1 MARTSARGDKHAQKA
16 GLRIPLRVNII
27 LLFLALFAI
36 LGLVLGTVASRSSQQ
51 LVDETVSTSFHK
63 SAALALLELHQLQ
76 DTARSAAD
84 SLASNP
90 IIETRDEEERGQ
102 QFHALA
108 TVLRAVPGVSAA
120 YVGWPDGDFLLLR
133 PVGRHEEQLD
143 APNEAE
149 WMAQWADSDGSRF
162 EFLDRALDIIEVR
175 STVDY
180 DFDPRQRSWY
190 SEARQSDETILTTPY
205 VFFTTR
211 EPGITAA
218 RRAQSGAVAGVDL
231 SLWELSDSLLTGRN
245 ASTTEAAILDPQGSV
260 LAYSDID
267 RLRDVV
273 RSGGSED
280 MRTLEALPKAERVGP
295 PILTALSERSQGLQ
309 EDFTGILTVEEQD
322 WLATLVPLNG
332 RGTTF
337 VMAAPMQELA
347 AGSRQLRARLL
358 QTFGIV
364 MLLVIPV
371 VWLAGKALARPVE
384 RLASD
389 VGRIAD
395 LDFSAPA
402 RRRTCVKEMEELNV
416 SIEHLRLTLRE
427 RMTELRCLYDVMELT
442 SNRSRPATEVCRDI
456 AQVLEN
462 SLIQLHTP
470 AVRIEVEGEDCLSR
484 NWSTPAASYKAAIQG
499 VYGQI
504 GVIEAGPRNSEEARG
519 RGEAVLLKEERN
531 LIDGV
536 ADHVGRMLRSRQ
548 MAEELIQSER
558 LRALGQLTGGV
569 AHDFNNLLTIVLG
582 NTEVLGNRLEDP
594 YLRELAET
602 AANAAERGSELT
614 RRMLAFAGRQTLEP
628 RLVNPNDLVVGLD
641 ALFQRTLRE
650 DIQIT
655 THFSE
660 DIWMTYVDPVLL
672 EVALLN
678 LVINARDA
686 MTAGGHVR
694 IETSNVA
701 FRAETADSLQI
712 AVGDYVMIAVAD
724 DGSGMSPEVEAR
736 AFEPFFTTKD
746 IGQGS
751 GLGLSMVYGF
761 VRQSQGHV
769 HIESRPGKGTTI
781 RMYLPR
787 STEAPPHSSAPSSSP
802 RSQPSARGKLLVV
815 EDDELVRG
823 YAESQLE
830 SLGHEVVA
838 VRDAAAALA
847 ALEAAPDFDLLFT
860 DIVMP
865 GSMDGRQLA
874 QKALEQ
880 APGLKVLFTSGY
892 TEERIAEDEKGLPP
906 GSGVLHK
913 PYRRSDLAER
923 IGELLAVGN

>member
-1 MARTSARGDKHAQKA
+1 MARKRARGVGRPWKSRF
-16 GLRIPLRVNII
+16 RIPLRINII
-27 LLFLALFAI
+27 LLFLLLFAI
-36 LGLVLGTVASRSSQQ
+36 LGLVLGAVASRSSQQ

-63 SAALALLELHQLQ
+63 SASLALLELHQLQ

-90 IIETRDEEERGQ
+90 IIETRNEEERSQ

-133 PVGRHEEQLD
+133 PVGRLEEQLD
-143 APNEAE
+143 APDQAR
-149 WMAQWADSDGSRF
+149 WLAQWADSGGARF
-162 EFLDRALDIIEVR
+162 EFLNERLEVVEIR
-175 STVDY
+175 NDVEY
-180 DFDPRQRSWY
+180 DFDPRERPWY
-190 SEARQSDETILTTPY
+190 KGAQQSDETIVTSPY

-218 RRAQSGAVAGVDL
+218 RRSQSGAVAGVDL
-231 SLWELSDSLLTGRN
+231 SLWELSDRLQSDRDAL
-245 ASTTEAAILDPQGSV
+245 TTEAAILDSQGSV
-260 LAYSDID
+260 LAYSDIG
-267 RLRDVV
+267 RLQEVV
-273 RSGGSED
+273 RSGVSED
-280 MRTLEALPKAERVGP
+280 MSTLEALPKADKVGP
-295 PILTALSERSQGLQ
+295 PVLATLSEQSKGLQ
-309 EDFTGILTVEEQD
+309 EDFTGTLSVEGRD
-322 WLATLVPLNG
+322 WLSTLVPLNG
-332 RGTTF
+332 QGTTF

-347 AGSRQLRARLL
+347 AGSRQLRTRLL

-364 MLLVIPV
+364 MLFVIPV
-371 VWLAGKALARPVE
+371 VWLAGRTLARPVE

-389 VGRIAD
+389 VGRIAE
-395 LDFSAPA
+395 LDFSAPQ
-402 RRRTCVKEMEELNV
+402 RRQTWVKELEELNDSV
-416 SIEHLRLTLRE
+416 EHLRLSLRE
-427 RMTELRCLYDVMELT
+427 RVTELRCLYDVLELT
-442 SNRSRPATEVCRDI
+442 SDRSRSSTQVCRDI

-462 SLIQLHTP
+462 SLIQLRTP
-470 AVRIEVEGEDCLSR
+470 AVRINVEGEDCLSR
-484 NWSTPAASYKAAIQG
+484 NWSAPVASYKAPIKS
-499 VYGQI
+499 VYGHV
-504 GVIEAGPRNSEEARG
+504 GVIEAGPRDSVEAQE
-519 RGEAVLLKEERN
+519 RGEEVLMKEERD

-536 ADHVGRMLRSRQ
+536 ADHLGRMLRSRQ

-582 NTEVLGNRLEDP
+582 NTEVLGSRLEDP

-602 AANAAERGSELT
+602 AASAAERGAELT
-614 RRMLAFAGRQTLEP
+614 RRLLAFAGRQTLEP
-628 RLVNPNDLVVGLD
+628 RLLNPNDLVVGLD

-655 THFSE
+655 TDLAEEAWSTF
-660 DIWMTYVDPVLL
+660 VDPVLL

-686 MTAGGHVR
+686 IASGGHVR
-694 IETSNVA
+694 LETSNVT
-701 FRAETADSLQI
+701 FDAETAKSLQI
-712 AVGDYVMIAVAD
+712 AAGDYVMIAVAD
-724 DGSGMSPEVEAR
+724 DGTGMPPEVEAR

-769 HIESRPGKGTTI
+769 HIESRPGVGTTL

-787 STEAPPHSSAPSSSP
+787 STEAAPP
-802 RSQPSARGKLLVV
+802 RSTTSPAKRSLPKTCGKLLIV
-815 EDDELVRG
+815 EDDELLRG

-830 SLGHEVVA
+830 NLGHQVVA
-838 VRDAAAALA
+838 VSNGDSALA
-847 ALEAAPDFDLLFT
+847 ELEAAKDFDLLFT

-865 GSMDGRQLA
+865 GNMDGRQLA
-874 QKALEQ
+874 ARARELES
-880 APGLKVLFTSGY
+880 GLKVLFTSGY
-892 TEERIAEDEKGLPP
+892 AEEKIAQEEENLPP
-906 GSGVLHK
+906 GTGILHK
-913 PYRRSDLAER
+913 PYRRSELAQK
-923 IGELLAVGN
+923 IGKLLAAGS